1 MGETKEAT
9 GPKGH
14 FLFGMAMEFKRD
26 PLGFL
31 SRVERDYPGI
41 ARFRFAH
48 LPMVNIGKPEYV
60 KHVMQVNN
68 KNYCKGIEYDH
79 LKHILGQGL
88 LTSEGDFWLRQRRL
102 VQPAFHKKRIES
114 FSETI
119 TNSTA
124 SLCKEWEERDQ
135 SEGFDVHLEMMR
147 LTLDIVGRTLF
158 SSHVIEDASKIE
170 RALSAIVED
179 NFKRIQTTINPPIWL
194 PVPQNLRLKR
204 NIKVLDKVVLGI
216 IEHRREIGEDQG
228 NDLLTMLME
237 VEDEDT
243 GEKMSN
249 LQLRDEVMTIF
260 LAGHETTANALSWAL
275 YLLSTNPDA
284 EAKFHAE
291 LQEVLGNRV
300 PTFEDARNLPYTM
313 AVINESM
320 RLYPPAW
327 VLGRTALADDEIDGF
342 RIRKGDNIMI
352 VPYLVHRNSEY
363 WEDAEAFK
371 PERFATD
378 EKIDKFQ
385 FFPFGGGPRF
395 CIGNNFAI
403 LEMQLVL
410 AMIGQRFKLR
420 LEKEQVIEPEP
431 LITLRPRHGI
441 QMKIV

>member
-1 MGETKEAT
+1 
-9 GPKGH
+9 
-14 FLFGMAMEFKRD
+14 
-26 PLGFL
+26 
-31 SRVERDYPGI
+31 
-41 ARFRFAH
+41 
-48 LPMVNIGKPEYV
+48 
-60 KHVMQVNN
+60 
-68 KNYCKGIEYDH
+68 
-79 LKHILGQGL
+79 
-88 LTSEGDFWLRQRRL
+88 
-102 VQPAFHKKRIES
+102 
-114 FSETI
+114 
-119 TNSTA
+119 
-124 SLCKEWEERDQ
+124 
-135 SEGFDVHLEMMR
+135 
-147 LTLDIVGRTLF
+147 
-158 SSHVIEDASKIE
+158 
-170 RALSAIVED
+170 
-179 NFKRIQTTINPPIWL
+179 
-194 PVPQNLRLKR
+194 
-204 NIKVLDKVVLGI
+204 
-216 IEHRREIGEDQG
+216 
-228 NDLLTMLME
+228 
-237 VEDEDT
+237 
-243 GEKMSN
+243 MSN

>member
-1 MGETKEAT
+1 MAETKEAS

-14 FLFGMAMEFKRD
+14 FLLGMALDFKND
-26 PLGFL
+26 PLEFL
-31 SRVERDYPGI
+31 CNVEREFPDI

-48 LPMVNIGKPEYV
+48 MPMLYVGKPSYV
-60 KHVMQVNN
+60 KHIMQVNN
-68 KNYCKGIEYDH
+68 KNYCKGFEYDH
-79 LKHILGQGL
+79 LKHVLGEGL

-102 VQPAFHKKRIES
+102 AQPAFHKKRIES

-119 TNSTA
+119 TDSTA
-124 SLCKEWEERDQ
+124 ILCQEWANRD
-135 SEGFDVHLEMMR
+135 SNEALDIHLEMMR
-147 LTLDIVGRTLF
+147 LTLDVVGKTLF
-158 SSHVIEDASKIE
+158 SSHVIQDAERIE

-179 NFKRIQTTINPPIWL
+179 NFRRIQALVNQPIWL
-194 PVPQNLRLKR
+194 PSPQNIRLKK
-204 NIKVLDKVVLGI
+204 NIKVLDEVVLGI
-216 IEHRREIGEDQG
+216 IEKRRKLEVDEG

-243 GEKMSN
+243 GEKMSD

-275 YLLSTNPDA
+275 YLLSVNPEA

-291 LQEVLGNRV
+291 LKTVLDGRV
-300 PTFEDARNLPYTM
+300 PTYEDARALTYTM

-327 VLGRTALADDEIDGF
+327 VVGRTALEEDEIDGF

-352 VPYLVHRNSEY
+352 APYVVHRNPVY
-363 WEDAEAFK
+363 WEDPDAFK
-371 PERFATD
+371 PERFLTE

-395 CIGNNFAI
+395 CIGNNFAL

-410 AMIGQRFKLR
+410 AMIGQRFTLR
-420 LEKEQVIEPEP
+420 LEEGQQITPEP
-431 LITLRPRHGI
+431 LVTLRPQNGI
-441 QMKIV
+441 RMRVS